1 MIMNIANILT
11 IFRFVLIPYF
21 ILVFF
26 SNSQNNIYISII
38 IFFAAG
44 LTDILDGYIA
54 RNFNMITKLG
64 TVLDPLADKLMLIT
78 VLICFTIKNYI
89 PIFIIIVLLI
99 KDLSMIFAGIIL
111 YGQNIVIPA
120 NIFGK
125 ASTFLFYISILLVAF
140 NKMLGTIFLYIS
152 LLSTLIAYVNY
163 FFIFIKKR
171 QL

>member
-26 SNSQNNIYISII
+26 SNSQNNIFLSII

-78 VLICFTIKNYI
+78 VLTCFTIKNYI

-99 KDLSMIFAGIIL
+99 KELSMIFAGIIL

-125 ASTFLFYISILLVAF
+125 ASTFLFYISILLVVF
-140 NKMLGTIFLYIS
+140 NKMLGTILLCIS

>member
-1 MIMNIANILT
+1 MNIANILT
-11 IFRFVLIPYF
+11 IFRFILIPYF

-78 VLICFTIKNYI
+78 VLTCFTIKNYI
-89 PIFIIIVLLI
+89 PIFIIIILI
-99 KDLSMIFAGIIL
+99 IKELSMILAGIIL

-140 NKMLGTIFLYIS
+140 NKMLGTIFLYIA
-152 LLSTLIAYVNY
+152 LLSTLVAYVNY
-163 FFIFIKKR
+163 FFILMKKR

>member
-1 MIMNIANILT
+1 MNIANILT

-26 SNSQNNIYISII
+26 SNSQNNIYFSII
-38 IFFAAG
+38 IFFVAG
-44 LTDILDGYIA
+44 FTDILDGYIA

-78 VLICFTIKNYI
+78 VLTCFTIKGYI
-89 PIFIIIVLLI
+89 PMFIIIILLI
-99 KDLSMIFAGIIL
+99 KELSMIFTGIIL
-111 YGQNIVIPA
+111 YQQNIIIPA

-125 ASTFLFYISILLVAF
+125 ASTFLFYISILIVAF
-140 NKMLGTIFLYIS
+140 NKVIGTVFLCIA

-163 FFIFIKKR
+163 FFIFMKKSAK
-171 QL
+171 

>member
-140 NKMLGTIFLYIS
+140 DKMVGTIFLYIA

-163 FFIFIKKR
+163 FFIFMKKK